1 MIEQLQSDAVG
12 KLVLR
17 LTVGILMLFHGVAKV
32 LHPGTLDFIGGA
44 LTGAGL
50 PEVLAYGVYLGEIIA
65 PLMIILGFQARI
77 GGLILVINMI
87 FAIVLMHSG
96 DLFSLTHDQID
107 LERVLLVTDGEE
119 TTVGTPYVEGAKV
132 EATIAS
138 HVKGKKIVVFKYKP
152 RIRYRVKQG
161 HRQKYT
167 RLKIDSIVTK

>member
-96 DLFSLTHDQID
+96 DLFSLTEHGGWR
-107 LERVLLVTDGEE
+107 LEL
-119 TTVGTPYVEGAKV
+119 
-132 EATIAS
+132 
-138 HVKGKKIVVFKYKP
+138 
-152 RIRYRVKQG
+152 QG
-161 HRQKYT
+161 FYLFGGLAIMFLGSGRMAV
-167 RLKIDSIVTK
+167 RPD